1 MPLSIGVVVPS
12 WHYWIDPTKLQPL
25 WELYYATLIA
35 NRMPEAKVELLDMRG
50 DGAPTVEQLDEH
62 DVYFYWVMKSADA
75 FEVYDTVR
83 TLRRRFPKALHMAG
97 GNHVD
102 HMTDECTEIFDTCFL
117 GTAEELIA
125 EALASLPQRP
135 EKLYRPSAAFHFTN
149 YTHARRDFLPDG
161 RVANQSHFV
170 RYGGALGTG
179 VYFSRGC
186 SFKCR
191 FCVYN
196 NPPTFEYRKPEQITA
211 EIEYLK
217 ARYGVGGVNLRDEVA
232 IPINPRLAS
241 EFLEA
246 IGNGGVIW
254 RGQTVPFGSED
265 MVVLAKQSGCQEL
278 ALGVESVDSDLVL
291 EIANK
296 PAKTI
301 DNCRRYIELLKKHDI
316 RVKMCLVFGLP
327 GESPDVVERTIRFL
341 EDVQPDF
348 VALSGF
354 DPVPGSAFHREPKKY
369 GIKRIDN
376 DLSRHAHLLYRF
388 GDDEDVG
395 LPFEYEEQT
404 PWGRSFTREQIANN
418 IKTVQKWLRDKDMC
432 Y

>member
-1 MPLSIGVVVPS
+1 MALSVGVVVPS

-35 NRMPEAKVELLDMRG
+35 DRLPGAKVELLDMRG
-50 DGAPTVEQLDEH
+50 AGAPKADELAEH

-75 FEVYDTVR
+75 FEVYETVR
-83 TLRRRFPKALHMAG
+83 TLRQRFPKALHMAG

-102 HMTDECTEIFDTCFL
+102 HMTDECASVFDTCFL
-117 GTAEELIA
+117 GTAEELIV
-125 EALASLPQRP
+125 EAFSALPAPPQ
-135 EKLYRPSAAFHFTN
+135 KIYRPAAAFHFTG
-149 YTHARRDFLPDG
+149 YGHPRRDFLPAE
-161 RVANQSHFV
+161 RVVNNAHFV
-170 RYGGALGTG
+170 RYGGVAGTG

-217 ARYGVGGVNLRDEVA
+217 ATYGVQGVNLRDEVA
-232 IPINPRLAS
+232 IPINPRVAK
-241 EFLEA
+241 EYLEA
-246 IGNGGVIW
+246 IGKGGVIW
-254 RGQTVPFGSED
+254 RGQTVPFGSEE

-301 DNCRRYIELLKKHDI
+301 DNCRSYIGLLKKHGI
-316 RVKMCLVFGLP
+316 KVKMCLVFGLP
-327 GESPDVVERTIRFL
+327 GESRHVVERTIRFL
-341 EDVQPDF
+341 EEVQPDF

-354 DPVPGSAFHREPKKY
+354 DPVPGSVFHREPQKY
-369 GIKRIDN
+369 GIKHIDS

-395 LPFEYEEQT
+395 LPFEYESET
-404 PWGRSFTREQIANN
+404 PWGKSFTRQEIAEN